1 MIDAINKG
9 SESAPQLIDNLSTKL
24 SNLASI
30 SSTSGNFFSAL
41 SNTSITFSTTLKASS
56 MILPIGA
63 CIFESKL
70 FNIDDVIVFT
80 SLTTMIYLL

>member
-1 MIDAINKG
+1 M
-9 SESAPQLIDNLSTKL
+9 
-24 SNLASI
+24 

-56 MILPIGA
+56 IILPIGA

-80 SLTTMIYLL
+80 SLTTFNKLFKLVKGGFYPLAT

>member
-1 MIDAINKG
+1 MKDKVVFNM
-9 SESAPQLIDNLSTKL
+9 
-24 SNLASI
+24 

-56 MILPIGA
+56 IILPIGA

-80 SLTTMIYLL
+80 SLTTFNRSI